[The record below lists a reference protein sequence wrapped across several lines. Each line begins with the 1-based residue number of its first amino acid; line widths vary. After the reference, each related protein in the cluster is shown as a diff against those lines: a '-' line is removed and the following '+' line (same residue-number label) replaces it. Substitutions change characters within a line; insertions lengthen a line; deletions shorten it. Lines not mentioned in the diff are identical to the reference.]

1 MQLRIKS
8 RIYWSFSLLVLLF
21 VVNGIIT
28 IATLNNNRK
37 LSAHLSDIVDPSLHS
52 MDDFKKLMFES
63 KMYTTNWVF
72 LRYKEEDKQSLRKL
86 HDSSYGALK
95 ARLNY
100 YALQWDNKQW
110 TDSLGKICAGFEQ
123 LLSIEKGIMGS
134 LKEFKNYDDPVI
146 KLEAERTVE
155 EEVLPR
161 TAALINDLSGID
173 GYFQKINTE
182 EDNKLEQS
190 SVRLRTLIIILA
202 ITIVFAGIFLSMYM
216 SRVIIRPVNKMRLI
230 INDLGKGVIRKI
242 DQHENRDEMGEM
254 VHSINNLSE
263 KLEAT
268 TQFAHEVGARNFSIP
283 FQPLSEEDVLG
294 KALIAMRDNLKTS
307 EIELLESADDLNKK
321 DELLQAVGMA
331 THELISNDDLEG
343 ALGKAIRLLGLKMQV
358 DNVNVYRDATLE
370 TDETF
375 YINQLVG
382 WKSIGNNLEYKAPAM
397 QRRTGLQHAIEVLKR
412 NQIYSSLTKDLHDA
426 TLKEIFI
433 ERQVKSMASIPIFVL
448 GQFWGFV
455 GFSDCHNERKW
466 TETEFSILT
475 SFAVTLGSVIER
487 DRMEQQLVTAKETAE
502 AASRAKSEFMANMS
516 HELRTPMNG
525 IIGFTDLVL
534 TTDLQPTQRDYL
546 KNVGK
551 SAYSLLN
558 IINDIL
564 DFSKI
569 EAGRLVIDETVFK
582 LHELVEEAVDI
593 VSIKAQ
599 EKGLELVCSIDP
611 MIPSQFFGDAVRT
624 RQVLINLLGNAIK
637 FTEKGDVFINVQ
649 SGIVHEK
656 DGKNYLDMTI
666 SVKDTG
672 IGIPHEKLN
681 SIFESFTQADSS
693 TTRKFGGTG
702 LGLTISKRLA
712 ELMGGNLTV
721 QSEPGKGSIFTLQL
735 SLEVINTA
743 PPITFES
750 KPLLREVLV
759 VDDNETNCRLMRG
772 IFEYLHIPCQ
782 ICYSGPDALVLIA
795 QALTKG
801 QAFDLIITD
810 HQMPVMDGI
819 TLVKEIKKILKG
831 HMEPFI
837 LMLSSLE
844 KTMIQQEAEEIGINK
859 FLAKPVKLH
868 DLNNILSAIFR
879 KTFDNNVPA
888 DAIPRIE
895 KISGVAQVLV
905 VEDEPMNMMLIS
917 EVLRKM
923 GIDVIKAG
931 NGEEALQVLSQ
942 HTPSLIFMD
951 VNMPVMDGFT
961 TTQMIRQ
968 LPDARKDIPVI
979 ALTADAMKEDREKCM
994 DVGMNDYI
1002 SKPFRL
1008 EEIEMALK
1016 NYLKAG

>member
-1 MQLRIKS
+1 M
-8 RIYWSFSLLVLLF
+8 
-21 VVNGIIT
+21 
-28 IATLNNNRK
+28 
-37 LSAHLSDIVDPSLHS
+37 
-52 MDDFKKLMFES
+52 
-63 KMYTTNWVF
+63 
-72 LRYKEEDKQSLRKL
+72 
-86 HDSSYGALK
+86 
-95 ARLNY
+95 
-100 YALQWDNKQW
+100 
-110 TDSLGKICAGFEQ
+110 AG
-123 LLSIEKGIMGS
+123 
-134 LKEFKNYDDPVI
+134 
-146 KLEAERTVE
+146 
-155 EEVLPR
+155 
-161 TAALINDLSGID
+161 
-173 GYFQKINTE
+173 
-182 EDNKLEQS
+182 
-190 SVRLRTLIIILA
+190 
-202 ITIVFAGIFLSMYM
+202 
-216 SRVIIRPVNKMRLI
+216 
-230 INDLGKGVIRKI
+230 
-242 DQHENRDEMGEM
+242 
-254 VHSINNLSE
+254 
-263 KLEAT
+263 
-268 TQFAHEVGARNFSIP
+268 
-283 FQPLSEEDVLG
+283 
-294 KALIAMRDNLKTS
+294 
-307 EIELLESADDLNKK
+307 
-321 DELLQAVGMA
+321 
-331 THELISNDDLEG
+331 
-343 ALGKAIRLLGLKMQV
+343 
-358 DNVNVYRDATLE
+358 
-370 TDETF
+370 
-375 YINQLVG
+375 
-382 WKSIGNNLEYKAPAM
+382 
-397 QRRTGLQHAIEVLKR
+397 
-412 NQIYSSLTKDLHDA
+412 
-426 TLKEIFI
+426 
-433 ERQVKSMASIPIFVL
+433 IPIFVL
-448 GQFWGFV
+448 GQYWGFV
-455 GFSDCHNERKW
+455 GFADCHHEHKW
-466 TETEFSILT
+466 TETEFSILE
-475 SFAVTLGSVIER
+475 SFSVTLGSVIER
-487 DRMEQQLVTAKETAE
+487 TRMEQQLVSAKETAE
-502 AASRAKSEFMANMS
+502 AASKAKSEFMANMS

-569 EAGRLVIDETVFK
+569 EAGRLVIDETTFK

-624 RQVLINLLGNAIK
+624 KQILINLLGNAIK
-637 FTEKGDVFINVQ
+637 FTAKGDVFVNVQ
-649 SGIVHEK
+649 SGIVYAK
-656 DGKNYLDMTI
+656 DGKDCLDMTI

-672 IGIPHEKLN
+672 IGIPPDKLTT
-681 SIFESFTQADSS
+681 IFESFTQADSS

-721 QSEPGKGSIFTLQL
+721 QSEVGVGSIFTLRL
-735 SLEVINTA
+735 SLQVENSA
-743 PPITFES
+743 PPITFDS

-782 ICYSGPDALVLIA
+782 ICYNGPDALAVIG

-801 QAFDLIITD
+801 QMFDLIITD

-868 DLNNILSAIFR
+868 DLDNILSAIFR
-879 KTFDNNVPA
+879 KKFNPADVPA
-888 DAIPRIE
+888 SNIPKIE
-895 KISGVAQVLV
+895 RISGTAQVLV

-931 NGEEALQVLSQ
+931 NGEEALELLSHQ
-942 HTPSLIFMD
+942 TPSLIFMD

-961 TTQMIRQ
+961 TTQMIRR

-979 ALTADAMKEDREKCM
+979 ALTADAMKEDREKCL

-1008 EEIEMALK
+1008 EEIELALK